1 MSSIVVARVLA
12 IASGAA
18 FVLVVAWLHG
28 RRRDLDPR
36 TTGISHYASG
46 ATVTAAT
53 AAFLLL
59 ALSLTGAAAI
69 VRFTAAAGPTGLTPG
84 VVFLYL
90 AAAGILVVAVTPV
103 TDDPDAH
110 QARFMHNAGGALFFL
125 SAAAGSV
132 AVSGGSMS
140 VPGIVAWLVAVLVAL
155 FLLSLGGVAFLAP
168 IRGWLQRAC
177 FAGVVLWITL
187 L

>member
-1 MSSIVVARVLA
+1 MSSLTIARVMV
-12 IASGAA
+12 IACGAA

-46 ATVTAAT
+46 ATMTAAT

-59 ALSLTGAAAI
+59 ALALASAAAV
-69 VRFTAAAGPTGLTPG
+69 VRFTAAGPSGLTPG

-90 AAAGILVVAVTPV
+90 AAAGMLVVAVTPV
-103 TDDPDAH
+103 PADPEAH
-110 QARFMHNAGGALFFL
+110 QAGLVHNAGGALFFV
-125 SAAAGSV
+125 SSAAGSV
-132 AVSGGSMS
+132 AVSGGSVS
-140 VPGIVAWLVAVLVAL
+140 APGVVAWLVAVLVAL
-155 FLLSLGGVAFLAP
+155 FLSSLGGVAPLTP
-168 IRGWLQRAC
+168 VRGWLQRAC
-177 FAGVVLWITL
+177 FASVVLWIML